1 MTMPVAPASGATAA
15 APSLRAAAPRTV
27 PRRLRAS
34 APRSAPV
41 HPLAGRFAQALAHLP
56 YLIVLAGIA
65 AALAAIRVG
74 AASVR
79 SGTLVLA
86 GVLLFAAIV
95 RLALPDGRAGM
106 LSLRRRW
113 LDVATLAA
121 FGMGLLAAAL
131 LAVPA

>member
-1 MTMPVAPASGATAA
+1 M
-15 APSLRAAAPRTV
+15 
-27 PRRLRAS
+27 
-34 APRSAPV
+34 
-41 HPLAGRFAQALAHLP
+41 
-56 YLIVLAGIA
+56 
-65 AALAAIRVG
+65 
-74 AASVR
+74 
-79 SGTLVLA
+79 LA